1 MAKGTWENIPYDEQP
16 IFTAHS
22 DGASD
27 DKHVIFQDASGVA
40 LDIDL
45 TNVANGVLNINKTD
59 YYTKSKVDELL
70 TALETRVKAYADS
83 QDDAVKAWVTA
94 NYQQKG

>member
-1 MAKGTWENIPYDEQP
+1 MAKGTWESVPYDKQP
-16 IFTAHS
+16 VITAHS

-27 DKHVIFQDASGVA
+27 DKHVILQDSSGVA

-70 TALETRVKAYADS
+70 TALENRGKAYADS
-83 QDDAVKAWVTA
+83 QDDAVKAWVTS

>member
-1 MAKGTWENIPYDEQP
+1 MAKGTWENITYDKQP
-16 IFTAHS
+16 VFTAHS

-27 DKHVIFQDASGVA
+27 DKHVILQDASGVA

-45 TNVANGVLNINKTD
+45 TNVTNGVININKTD
-59 YYTKSKVDELL
+59 YYTKTKVDELL
-70 TALETRVKAYADS
+70 TALEARVKAYSDS
-83 QDDAVKAWVTA
+83 QDDAVKSWVTT